1 MGNFIF
7 PHSWLHHSWGKSYP
21 LFLSLL
27 QQLIVLQTLLQGKYL
42 GNREND
48 LPEKIATKCL
58 DVMPD
63 LDHVEI
69 GLLGNALYMSNV
81 HLRGK
86 FNKPLRETFFQ
97 ALLTV
102 PTELIGLRFSPLS
115 DLCKLQESSEQG
127 VLLSNYAEF
136 MNRMI
141 TRFVSHLNYLFV
153 FS

>member
-1 MGNFIF
+1 MG
-7 PHSWLHHSWGKSYP
+7 SSK
-21 LFLSLL
+21 
-27 QQLIVLQTLLQGKYL
+27 LILLQTLLPGKYL
-42 GNREND
+42 RNREND

-58 DVMPD
+58 DVIPD

-69 GLLGNALYMSNV
+69 GLLGNTLYMSNV

-86 FNKPLRETFFQ
+86 FNARLRETFFQ

-102 PTELIGLRFSPLS
+102 PIELIGQRFSPLS

-136 MNRMI
+136 MNRLI
-141 TRFVSHLNYLFV
+141 TRFVSDSNFNFNSV
-153 FS
+153 TSKM